1 MSSYGSA
8 ARAGD
13 CAPCRARRVFLPS
26 FELVGVSVLGVTQAV
41 VVQEVVAALMA
52 EAEEALRA
60 A

>member
-13 CAPCRARRVFLPS
+13 CAPCRAGGYPPG
-26 FELVGVSVLGVTQAV
+26 FELVGVSVLGATQAV

-52 EAEEALRA
+52 EAEEALRVA
-60 A
+60 